1 MHEWLNGYV
10 NVTCMVSVWNLRE
23 QNVDI
28 DLNNRLIS
36 VFELL
41 HTWQVLYLRTK
52 HNVELNDKKLKGN
65 YTQIHLN
72 SKKNSHVAKGIVRLP
87 LNDYESEAPRTAPI
101 RPSPSIEQI
110 WCVIVC
116 VVLYLRFIAVVIP
129 QRIKV
134 HLNIWIKVV
143 HVYISLTLY

>member
-1 MHEWLNGYV
+1 
-10 NVTCMVSVWNLRE
+10 
-23 QNVDI
+23 
-28 DLNNRLIS
+28 
-36 VFELL
+36 
-41 HTWQVLYLRTK
+41 
-52 HNVELNDKKLKGN
+52 LNDKKLKGN

-72 SKKNSHVAKGIVRLP
+72 SINSHVAKGIVRLP

-110 WCVIVC
+110 GCVIVC

-134 HLNIWIKVV
+134 HLNI
-143 HVYISLTLY
+143 